1 MKRQTSARG
10 FTLVELLVVI
20 GIIALL
26 ISILLPSLNRARE
39 TANRVKCSSN
49 LRQIGQALLLYAN
62 ENKGAYP
69 RTLASATGGTTW
81 GTGTTDAD
89 PFNPGVPAGTDVQ
102 LDDITAAVF
111 LLIRTQDIGSEVFTC
126 PSSNAEKDLYGGG
139 TNGPLQRSNFSTI
152 TKNLSYSYAHPY
164 PNSTATGGGYKLNS
178 SIGPDFAIAADINP
192 GTVGTETSNDDI
204 TAALFLLIRTQDIG
218 SEVFTC
224 PSSNAEKDLYGGGTN
239 GPLQRG
245 NFSTVTKNLSY
256 SYAHP
261 YPDSTATGGG
271 YKLNSSIGPDFA
283 IAADIN
289 PGTTGTGNL
298 VTSVRTISSAAE
310 MKNGNTNNHDRD
322 GQNVLYG
329 DGHVEFQTNPFVGV
343 QRDCIYT
350 VAGSA
355 TDLTTDG
362 ANAVGNPRNANDSV
376 MLPHDD

>member
-1 MKRQTSARG
+1 MSKQLSRRQG

-62 ENKGAYP
+62 ENKGGYP
-69 RTLASATGGTTW
+69 RTLASSTGGTTW
-81 GTGTTDAD
+81 GSGTTDQD
-89 PFNPGVPAGTDVQ
+89 PFVGTETLNDDV
-102 LDDITAAVF
+102 TAAVF

-139 TNGPLQRSNFSTI
+139 TNGPLNRSNFSTV

-164 PNSTATGGGYKLNS
+164 PNTTATGSGYKLNS

-192 GTVGTETSNDDI
+192 GTVGT
-204 TAALFLLIRTQDIG
+204 
-218 SEVFTC
+218 
-224 PSSNAEKDLYGGGTN
+224 
-239 GPLQRG
+239 
-245 NFSTVTKNLSY
+245 
-256 SYAHP
+256 
-261 YPDSTATGGG
+261 
-271 YKLNSSIGPDFA
+271 
-283 IAADIN
+283 
-289 PGTTGTGNL
+289 GNL
-298 VTSVRTISSAAE
+298 VNAVTTVSSAAA

-329 DGHVEFQTNPFVGV
+329 DGHVEFQSNPFVGV

-350 VAGSA
+350 QAGTGA
-355 TDLTTDG
+355 DLTTSATVFG
-362 ANAVGNPRNANDSV
+362 IPLNANDSL
-376 MLPHDD
+376 MLPIDD